1 MDSRGVALLANLSGK
16 ETSPTGVDG
25 HAMDSYRYEDELNG
39 AIVLAFAY
47 ALSVFLDNYN
57 VAALYNFTCP
67 MPIPG
72 VFTMPAPGRVSYRNP
87 RFHLQLAC
95 FSVG

>member
-1 MDSRGVALLANLSGK
+1 
-16 ETSPTGVDG
+16 
-25 HAMDSYRYEDELNG
+25 MDSYRYEDELNG

-72 VFTMPAPGRVSYRNP
+72 VFTMPPPGGLAIETH